1 MARSA
6 GGGGSRS
13 SGGGRSMG
21 GGMRSSSRSF
31 GSSGRSH
38 SSSSGSYRRAGS
50 SYSSG
55 SSYHNRP
62 NTGYRRGGSYGPGYG
77 GYGYNRGGYYRGGG
91 APIRSGS
98 GGCGCFS
105 IIVILIIF
113 MIISSFVKNNN
124 STYDSSSS
132 SNSSKTSS
140 YLNHDK
146 YDGSVDSSKGYFL
159 DDSIGSEKFID
170 KTNRDDLIDGFEKFY
185 KKTGVYPFLYIIETV
200 PESGNADSV
209 MQQYTN
215 TCYENFFDSEGN
227 LLFVYVASE
236 DDYWVAGGHN
246 IRETIDDDAMDVIY
260 GCINSRWD
268 DGNLANRFGEALEDA
283 AKHIMGKSP
292 WFAVMIVL
300 IIALAVVIILYIVFR
315 WWQKKK
321 QAEKE
326 EAEHLEQILSQ
337 PLETFGS
344 AGMDDLKGKYD
355 GNNGGQTP
363 PAGGSY
369 NQAPPAGGAGYNQN
383 PPYGGNTNGQY
394 PPQ

>member
-38 SSSSGSYRRAGS
+38 SSSSSGSYRRAGS
-50 SYSSG
+50 SHSSS

-77 GYGYNRGGYYRGGG
+77 GYGYGYNRGGYYRGGG

-98 GGCGCFS
+98 GGCGCFTT
-105 IIVILIIF
+105 IIIMIIIMIIF
-113 MIISSFVKNNN
+113 SAVSKNKGT
-124 STYDSSSS
+124 TYNGAG
-132 SNSSKTSS
+132 SNETKVTA

-146 YDGSVDSSKGYFL
+146 YKGSVDASKGHYK
-159 DDSIGSEKFID
+159 DDSEGSEKFID
-170 KTNRDDLIDGFEKFY
+170 SSNEGKLIDGFEKFY
-185 KKTGVYPFLYIIETV
+185 SKTGVYPFLYIMENA
-200 PESGNADSV
+200 PSGSGSV
-209 MQQYTN
+209 NDRMQQFTDDK
-215 TCYENFFDSEGN
+215 YEELFSAEGN

-246 IRETIDDDAMDVIY
+246 IHETIDENAMNIIY
-260 GCINSRWD
+260 GNINSKWD
-268 DGNLANRFGEALEDA
+268 DGNLARRFGDALEESVSR
-283 AKHIMGKSP
+283 IMTKGP
-292 WFAVMIVL
+292 WSTVMIVM
-300 IIALAVVIILYIVFR
+300 IICLAVVIVLFIIFK

-363 PAGGSY
+363 PAGG
-369 NQAPPAGGAGYNQN
+369 AGYGQN